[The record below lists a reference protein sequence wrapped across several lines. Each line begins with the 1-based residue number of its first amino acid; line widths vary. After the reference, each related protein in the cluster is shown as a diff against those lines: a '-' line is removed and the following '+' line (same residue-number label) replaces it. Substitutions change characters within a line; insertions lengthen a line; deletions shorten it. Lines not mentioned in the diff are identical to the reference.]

1 MGRLRGNFF
10 GPVEVKNPETL
21 GQLIKGSV
29 LRPAGKVDL
38 AFSEDV
44 SFRDTAISLTKNQF
58 TKSK

>member
-10 GPVEVKNPETL
+10 GPAEVKNPETL

-44 SFRDTAISLTKNQF
+44 SFFLTKNQL
-58 TKSK
+58 TKNR